1 MFKGKLS
8 LGPGRLKLD
17 SSKLKSDVSK
27 LRFDASKLE
36 ALFKPKTPPLLGA
49 DLSSSSIKMV
59 ELVETAKGSYRVE
72 RYAIEPLPKDA
83 VVEGNINNLDA
94 VSDALK
100 RCHKRLGTGIKNLAL
115 ALPNAAV
122 ISKKILVPAGQS
134 EEDLEMQVET
144 EANQYIPFSLD
155 EVNLDFQVLGPAPNN
170 PEDCEVLIA
179 ASRKEKIEDR
189 VAAAEAAGLKA
200 QVMDVDLYAAQ
211 SAFELMAIGSA
222 EEHKDQ
228 NIAMVDVGATMM
240 TVNVLRNGQSI
251 YLREQPFGGNE
262 LSQEIQ
268 NRFGL
273 SAEEAEAAKRDGG
286 LPEEYDTEVLE
297 PFVDKMGLE
306 IARALHFFFSST
318 PYNSVAQIVLSGG
331 CAAIPGVEQ
340 AVERRTQVETTIANP
355 FANMEVSSK
364 IRAKSLTQD
373 APSLMVACGLALRRF
388 DP

>member
-1 MFKGKLS
+1 MLKGKLS
-8 LGPGRLKLD
+8 FDPGKLKLD
-17 SSKLKSDVSK
+17 
-27 LRFDASKLE
+27 AGALE
-36 ALFKPKTPPLLGA
+36 RLFKPKAPPLIGA

-59 ELVETAKGSYRVE
+59 ELTETGPGLYRIE
-72 RYAIEPLPKDA
+72 RYAIEPLPKDS

-100 RCHKRLGTGIKNLAL
+100 RCHKRLGTNIRNVAL

-122 ISKKILVPAGQS
+122 ISKRIFVPAGQTD
-134 EEDLEMQVET
+134 EELEVQVET

-170 PEDCEVLIA
+170 PEDVEVLIA

-200 QVMDVDLYAAQ
+200 TVMDVDLYAAQ
-211 SAFELMAIGSA
+211 AAFELMTGAGGD
-222 EEHKDQ
+222 EEKDE
-228 NIAMVDVGATMM
+228 NIAVVDVGATTM
-240 TVNVLRNGQSI
+240 TVNVIRNGQSI

-262 LSQEIQ
+262 LTQEIQ
-268 NRFGL
+268 NKFGL
-273 SAEEAEAAKRDGG
+273 SSDEAEVAKRDGG
-286 LPEEYDTEVLE
+286 LPEEYDNEVLQ

-318 PYNSVAQIVLSGG
+318 PYNQVNQIVLAGG
-331 CAAIPGVEQ
+331 CAAIPG
-340 AVERRTQVETTIANP
+340 ADSAISRRTQVPTVIANP
-355 FANMEVSSK
+355 FANMDVSPK
-364 IRAKSLTQD
+364 IKVRSLTQD

>member
-1 MFKGKLS
+1 
-8 LGPGRLKLD
+8 
-17 SSKLKSDVSK
+17 
-27 LRFDASKLE
+27 
-36 ALFKPKTPPLLGA
+36 
-49 DLSSSSIKMV
+49 
-59 ELVETAKGSYRVE
+59 
-72 RYAIEPLPKDA
+72 

-100 RCHKRLGTGIKNLAL
+100 RCHKRLGTNIKNVAL

-122 ISKKILVPAGQS
+122 ISKRIFVPAGQT
-134 EEDLEMQVET
+134 EEELEVQVET

-155 EVNLDFQVLGPAPNN
+155 EVNLDFQVLGPAPSN
-170 PEDCEVLIA
+170 PEDVEVLIA

-200 QVMDVDLYAAQ
+200 TVMDVDLYAAQ
-211 SAFELMAIGSA
+211 AAFELMTAG
-222 EEHKDQ
+222 EGDDKDE
-228 NIAMVDVGATMM
+228 NIAVVDVGATTM

-268 NRFGL
+268 NKFGL
-273 SAEEAEAAKRDGG
+273 SSDEAEVAKRDGG
-286 LPEEYDTEVLE
+286 LPEEYESEVLQ

-318 PYNSVAQIVLSGG
+318 PYNQVNQIVLAGG
-331 CAAIPGVEQ
+331 CAAIPG
-340 AVERRTQVETTIANP
+340 ADAAITRRTQVPTVIANP
-355 FANMEVSSK
+355 FANMDISPK
-364 IRAKSLTQD
+364 IKVKTLTQD